1 MWYLPT
7 LIASFPILFFHTI
20 VFLFSQVFQF
30 SSHALSYLPSSQAS
44 SLLSSP
50 HPTACLNM
58 YGPGK
63 SLLPSLLLTFSWI
76 LTTPWSFTCELCIFQ
91 EESELFDTCVCLS
104 NMYFLWAKCYERH
117 HRGVIFWRYTF
128 PETQNRLLAV
138 IFFWES
144 SETFW
149 GKKNRRI
156 LGLKLSSYIV
166 SNSLMFIII
175 N

>member
-7 LIASFPILFFHTI
+7 LIASFPVSFFHTV

-44 SLLSSP
+44 ISFPLHTPLPVWTCMTQARVCS
-50 HPTACLNM
+50 
-58 YGPGK
+58 
-63 SLLPSLLLTFSWI
+63 PSLLLTFSCI
-76 LTTPWSFTCELCIFQ
+76 LTTPWPFTCELCIFQ
-91 EESELFDTCVCLS
+91 EESELFDTCICLS
-104 NMYFLWAKCYERH
+104 NMYLLWAKCCERH

-144 SETFW
+144 PETFW
-149 GKKNRRI
+149 GKKIEEFWDLNWA
-156 LGLKLSSYIV
+156 LTL
-166 SNSLMFIII
+166 
-175 N
+175 